1 LSAVIDRRYNQ
12 LMKDFTSRALN
23 VAIHEGARY
32 ADIRI
37 VNSRQQMVSVKNGN
51 VDGIGDQDSQGFGV
65 RVLMGDSWGFASSA
79 YVSAAEIDRVTRLAV
94 TIAKASS
101 MVPGE
106 PVDLGRP
113 MNSAGKYTTPI
124 EIDPF
129 TVPLE
134 QKLDLLFRAD
144 ERIRRNARVTVSEGN
159 VIAVRHNKTFA
170 NTEGAFLEQTIF
182 ESGGAIAATAV
193 NDNEI
198 QIRSHPNS
206 FRYQGTSGWE
216 YVTSAD
222 FVGNSERVAEE
233 AVALLSAESCP
244 SKETTLILGSS
255 QLALQIH
262 ESCGHPAELDRV
274 FGTEAAFAGRSFL
287 TVDKR
292 NNFRYGSDIVNL
304 TADSVRPTG
313 LGTFG
318 WDDEGVPASSTPL
331 VKNGEFVGYL
341 MSRET
346 ASTLGLQSNG
356 CMRADGWNRIPLIR
370 MTNVSLEAGTWN
382 FDDIIA
388 DTDDGILMDTNRS
401 WSIDDMRLNFQFGT
415 EVGYEIKNG
424 KRGRLLKNCTY
435 GGITPDFWNSCDAI
449 ASQNHWILWGTPNC
463 GKGEPMQTMG
473 TGHGASPARF
483 RNVKVGVFR

>member
-1 LSAVIDRRYNQ
+1 
-12 LMKDFTSRALN
+12 MKDFTSRALN
-23 VAIHEGARY
+23 TAQVEGARY

-37 VNSRQQMVSVKNGN
+37 INSRQQMASVKDGH

-65 RVLMGDSWGFASSA
+65 RVLIGDSWGFASSA
-79 YVSAAEIDRVTRLAV
+79 YISPTEIDRVTSLAV
-94 TIAKASS
+94 KIARASAT
-101 MVPGE
+101 VPGE
-106 PVDLGRP
+106 KVDLGP
-113 MNSAGKYTTPI
+113 PVNGVGTYATPI
-124 EIDPF
+124 QIDPF
-129 TVPLE
+129 TIPLE

-144 ERIRRNARVTVSEGN
+144 ERLRRNKGVKVAESN
-159 VIAVRHNKTFA
+159 VIAVRHHKVFA
-170 NTEGAFLEQTIF
+170 NTEGAFLEQTIY

-193 NDNEI
+193 NESEV

-206 FRYQGTSGWE
+206 FRYQGTGGWE
-216 YVTSAD
+216 YVISAD
-222 FVGNSERVAEE
+222 LAGNAERVGEE
-233 AVALLSAESCP
+233 AVALLSADLCP
-244 SKETTLILGSS
+244 SKDTTLILDSS

-262 ESCGHPAELDRV
+262 ESCGHPTELDRV
-274 FGTEAAFAGRSFL
+274 YGTEAAFAGRSFL
-287 TVDKR
+287 TTDKLKTL
-292 NNFRYGSDIVNL
+292 RYGSAIVNL

-331 VKNGEFVGYL
+331 VKEGQFVGYL

-346 ASTLGLQSNG
+346 ASRLGLSSNG

-370 MTNVSLEAGTWN
+370 MTNVSLEPGTWEKE
-382 FDDIIA
+382 DIIA
-388 DTDDGILMDTNRS
+388 DTDDGIYMETNRS

-415 EVGYEIKNG
+415 EIGYEIKNG

-435 GGITPDFWNSCDAI
+435 AGTTPDFWNSCDAI
-449 ASQNHWILWGTPNC
+449 GNQKHWILWGTPNC

-483 RNVKVGVFR
+483 RNVKVGVLR

>member
-1 LSAVIDRRYNQ
+1 
-12 LMKDFTSRALN
+12 MKDFTSRALN
-23 VAIHEGARY
+23 TAQVEGARY

-37 VNSRQQMVSVKNGN
+37 INNRQQMASVKDGH

-65 RVLMGDSWGFASSA
+65 RVLVGDSWGFASSA
-79 YVSAAEIDRVTRLAV
+79 YISPTEIDRVTSLAV
-94 TIAKASS
+94 KIAKASAT
-101 MVPGE
+101 VPGE
-106 PVDLGRP
+106 KVDLGP
-113 MNSAGKYTTPI
+113 SVSDVGTYTTPI
-124 EIDPF
+124 QIDPF
-129 TVPLE
+129 TIPLE

-144 ERIRRNARVTVSEGN
+144 ERMRRNKGVKVVESN
-159 VIAVRHNKTFA
+159 VIAVRHHKLFA
-170 NTEGAFLEQTIF
+170 NTEGAFLEQTIY

-193 NDNEI
+193 NESEV

-206 FRYQGTSGWE
+206 FRYQGTGGWE
-216 YVTSAD
+216 YVTNAD
-222 FVGNSERVAEE
+222 LVGNAERVADE
-233 AVALLSAESCP
+233 AVALLSADLCP
-244 SKETTLILGSS
+244 SKETTLILDSS

-262 ESCGHPAELDRV
+262 ESCGHPTELDRV
-274 FGTEAAFAGRSFL
+274 YGTEAAFAGRSFL
-287 TVDKR
+287 TTEKLKTL
-292 NNFRYGSDIVNL
+292 RYGSPIVNL

-331 VKNGEFVGYL
+331 VKDGQFVGYL

-346 ASTLGLQSNG
+346 AARLGLSSNG

-370 MTNVSLEAGTWN
+370 MTNVSLEPGTWEKS
-382 FDDIIA
+382 DIIA
-388 DTDDGILMDTNRS
+388 DTDDGIYMETNRS

-415 EVGYEIKNG
+415 EVGYEIKSG

-435 GGITPDFWNSCDAI
+435 AGITPDFWNSCDAI
-449 ASQNHWILWGTPNC
+449 ANQKHWILWGTPNC

-483 RNVKVGVFR
+483 RNVKVGVLR

>member
-1 LSAVIDRRYNQ
+1 MNDL
-12 LMKDFTSRALN
+12 TSRALN
-23 VAIHEGARY
+23 VAALEGARY

-37 VNSRQQMVSVKNGN
+37 IESRQQVVGIKNGN
-51 VDGIGDQDSQGFGV
+51 VDAIGDQDSQGFGV

-79 YVSAAEIDRVTRLAV
+79 SVTPAEIERVTKLALK
-94 TIAKASS
+94 IAKASA

-106 PVDLGRP
+106 PVNLG
-113 MNSAGKYTTPI
+113 SSVTDVGKYTTPI

-129 TVPLE
+129 TIPIE

-144 ERIRRNARVTVSEGN
+144 ERIRRNPGVKVSEAN
-159 VIAVRHNKTFA
+159 VIGVRHHKFFA
-170 NTEGAFLEQTIF
+170 NSEGAFLEQIIY

-193 NDNEI
+193 NDAEV
-198 QIRSHPNS
+198 QVRSHPNS

-216 YVTSAD
+216 YVMRAD
-222 FVGNSERVAEE
+222 FGGNAERIADE
-233 AVALLSAESCP
+233 AVALLSAEVCP

-262 ESCGHPAELDRV
+262 ESCGHPTELDRV
-274 FGTEAAFAGRSFL
+274 FGAEAAFAGRSFL
-287 TVDKR
+287 TTEKR

-304 TADSVRPTG
+304 TADSVRASG

-331 VKNGEFVGYL
+331 VKNGQFVGYL

-346 ASTLGLQSNG
+346 ASTLGLESNG
-356 CMRADGWNRIPLIR
+356 CMRAEGWNRLPLIR
-370 MTNVSLEAGTWN
+370 MTNVSLEAGTWDL
-382 FDDIIA
+382 DDLIA
-388 DTDDGILMDTNRS
+388 DTDNGILMDTNRS

-435 GGITPDFWNSCDAI
+435 AGMTPEFWNSCDAI
-449 ASQNHWILWGTPNC
+449 TNQQHWILWGTPNC
-463 GKGEPMQTMG
+463 GKGEPIQTMG

-483 RNVKVGVFR
+483 RNVRVGVFR

>member
-1 LSAVIDRRYNQ
+1 MRDLTA
-12 LMKDFTSRALN
+12 RALN
-23 VAIHEGARY
+23 VAELEGVRY

-37 VNSRQQMVSVKNGN
+37 IDSRQQVVSVKNGA
-51 VDGIGDQDSQGFGV
+51 VDGIGDQNTQGFGV
-65 RVLMGDSWGFASSA
+65 RVLVNDSWGFASSA
-79 YVSAAEIDRVTRLAV
+79 YITAAEIERVTKFAV
-94 TIAKASS
+94 KIAKASAL
-101 MVPGE
+101 VPGQ
-106 PVDLGRP
+106 PVNLGTAIREV
-113 MNSAGKYTTPI
+113 GTYITPL

-129 TVPLE
+129 SISLE

-144 ERIRRNARVTVSEGN
+144 ALVRRNSGVKVSESS
-159 VIAVRHNKTFA
+159 VIGIRHGKVFA
-170 NTEGAFLEQTIF
+170 NSEGAFLEQTIY
-182 ESGGAIAATAV
+182 ESGCAIAATAV
-193 NDNEI
+193 NDNEV

-206 FRYQGTSGWE
+206 FRYQGTGGWE
-216 YVTSAD
+216 YVTKAD
-222 FVGNSERVAEE
+222 LVGNAERVAEE
-233 AVALLSAESCP
+233 AVALLSADVCP
-244 SKETTLILGSS
+244 SNKETTLILGSS

-287 TVDKR
+287 TTEKR
-292 NNFRYGSDIVNL
+292 NHFTYGSEIVNL

-318 WDDEGVPASSTPL
+318 WDDEGIRASSTPL
-331 VKNGEFVGYL
+331 VKDGQFMGYL

-346 ASTLGLQSNG
+346 ASILGLQSNG
-356 CMRADGWNRIPLIR
+356 CMRAESWNRIPLIR
-370 MTNVSLEAGTWN
+370 MTNVSLEPGTWDL
-382 FDDIIA
+382 DDMIA
-388 DTDDGILMDTNRS
+388 DTGDGIFMETNRS

-435 GGITPDFWNSCDAI
+435 GGITPEFWNSCDAI
-449 ASQNHWILWGTPNC
+449 GNDKHWILWGTPNC

-483 RNVKVGVFR
+483 RNVRVGVFR